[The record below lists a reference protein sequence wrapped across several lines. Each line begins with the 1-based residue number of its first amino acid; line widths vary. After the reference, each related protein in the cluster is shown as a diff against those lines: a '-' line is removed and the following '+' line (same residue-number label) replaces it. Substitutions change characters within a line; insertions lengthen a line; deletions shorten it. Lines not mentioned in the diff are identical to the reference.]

1 MLVILPPG
9 DLEIELSRFNIM
21 AAKDRFVELDI
32 MGWAARDTEK
42 LEGKSNGRIKDGR

>member
-32 MGWAARDTEK
+32 MGWAAGDADR
-42 LEGKSNGRIKDGR
+42 LERNSNGRVQDGR